1 MRFRLR
7 FALILAAAFAAP
19 AAHAEWSAKEKATA
33 AALANAFVEPQAGSD
48 VAQAPGLSIAVSRNG
63 EVIYSAG
70 FGEARPSVS
79 ATADT
84 VYQVG
89 SISKQFTAA
98 AVLSLI
104 ERDTRV
110 RASSAPLT
118 LDTPIAEVIPGAM
131 AWTIEGGPPITVKHL
146 LSMTSNLPNFTRRP
160 PEEIDPWGAVPAPR
174 LLDAL
179 THLVPSG
186 YPGSFEYSN
195 TSYFLLAELIESPLL
210 DGAPRDYRHVVKS
223 MAWDKAALPS
233 TGFRDEPRFFD
244 RFAAPHYKRR
254 PAFLM
259 SDWLKGSGD
268 AASTVL
274 DLQAWN
280 RALVSGDVVHKPL
293 LDEMFSENARVDVW
307 TWYGMGWF
315 IAHKD
320 GVDYFTHSGSVPG
333 YTAYSLIARTSHT
346 GTSQEDWASVTILTN
361 SDGVEGLDELARVL
375 GEMALIDS
383 DGPHLSKD

>member
-1 MRFRLR
+1 MRYRLS
-7 FALILAAAFAAP
+7 FALILVAAFAAP
-19 AAHAEWSAKEKATA
+19 AVHAEWGARENIAA
-33 AALANAFVEPQAGSD
+33 AALANAFVEPQSRSD
-48 VAQAPGLSIAVSRNG
+48 DPQAPGISVAVSRNG
-63 EVIYSAG
+63 EVVYSAG

-79 ATADT
+79 ATAET

-104 ERDTRV
+104 ESGTRIENSG
-110 RASSAPLT
+110 AALT
-118 LDTPIAEVIPGAM
+118 LETPVADIIPGAT
-131 AWTIEGGPPITVKHL
+131 AWAIEGGPPITVKHL

-160 PEEIDPWGAVPAPR
+160 PQDIDPWGTVPAPR

-179 THLVPSG
+179 THLRPNG
-186 YPGSFEYSN
+186 YPDSFEYSN

-210 DGAPRDYRHVVKS
+210 ERGPRDYRNVVKS
-223 MAWDKAALPS
+223 AVWDKAALGS
-233 TGFRDEPRFFD
+233 TGFRDEARFFD

-280 RALVSGDVVHKPL
+280 KALISGAVVRKPL

-315 IAHKD
+315 IARKD

-333 YTAYSLIARTSHT
+333 YTAYSLIAHV
-346 GTSQEDWASVTILTN
+346 SQGNWASVTILTN
-361 SDGVEGLDELARVL
+361 SDGVEGLDELAQAL
-375 GEMALIDS
+375 AQMALSDS
-383 DGPHLSKD
+383 DGLHLSKD

>member
-1 MRFRLR
+1 MHFRLG
-7 FALILAAAFAAP
+7 FALFLAATSAAP
-19 AAHAEWSAKEKATA
+19 VARAEWGAKERTA
-33 AALANAFVEPQAGSD
+33 ASALANAFVVPQTASES
-48 VAQAPGLSIAVSRNG
+48 AQAPGLSVAVSRNG

-70 FGEARPSVS
+70 FGEVRPSVS
-79 ATADT
+79 ATAHT

-104 ERDTRV
+104 EHGTRITKGG
-110 RASSAPLT
+110 APLT
-118 LDTPIAEVIPGAM
+118 LDTPVSDVIPGAT
-131 AWTIEGGPPITVKHL
+131 AWAIEGGPPITVKHL

-160 PEEIDPWGAVPAPR
+160 PQDIDPWGAVPAPR

-179 THLVPSG
+179 THLRPNG
-186 YPGSFEYSN
+186 YPDSFEYSN

-210 DGAPRDYRHVVKS
+210 EGAPRDYRQVVKS
-223 MAWDKAALPS
+223 MVWEKAALPD
-233 TGFRDEPRFFD
+233 TGFRDEPRLAG
-244 RFAAPHYKRR
+244 RFATPHYKRR

-280 RALVSGDVVHKPL
+280 RALVSGVVVGKPL
-293 LDEMFSENARVDVW
+293 LDEMFAENARVDVW

-315 IAHKD
+315 IARKN

-333 YTAYSLIARTSHT
+333 YTAFSLVARASH
-346 GTSQEDWASVTILTN
+346 GDWASVTILTN
-361 SDGVEGLDELARVL
+361 SDGVEGLDDLARAL
-375 GEMALIDS
+375 ADMALGDS
-383 DGPHLSKD
+383 VGPHHAKDRH